1 MRLDVVILLS
11 QKLEIENL
19 ISFCYNHKRIEG
31 FTMDEKVI
39 LVTPSG
45 EKLEKKLVCYFK
57 STDDEHPNIKNIPI
71 VAIETGEM
79 NGANYV
85 LEFFWEQNGIYQ
97 PVNNEAAWGEVKK
110 TIIDIINGK
119 TEVEGVL

>member
-1 MRLDVVILLS
+1 MDVVILLS

>member
-1 MRLDVVILLS
+1 MTD
-11 QKLEIENL
+11 
-19 ISFCYNHKRIEG
+19 
-31 FTMDEKVI
+31 KVI
-39 LVTPSG
+39 LTTPTG
-45 EKLEKKLVCYFK
+45 EKTEKKLVCAFK
-57 STDDEHPNIKNIPI
+57 STSDEMPNIKNIPI

-97 PVNNEAAWGEVKK
+97 SIDNEQAWGEVKK

-119 TEVEGVL
+119 AEVEGVQ